1 MESVEVLS
9 TTIKENN
16 SGTTQHIMNGRAVC
30 QKQANGCNC
39 LDLDEHE
46 VCAAAVELG
55 TLVNAAKKAGK
66 YVLVVS
72 VGGANSDKYV
82 KLAALSCPCF
92 VGGTHA
98 STWVVRYPFSWDTK
112 DAQIAASHKCINAM
126 GKFFFQHALT
136 STPTALFFNMCDAPN
151 VGMVQSGTDPE
162 VLDKA
167 AVAHSAHCSKLGTA
181 GAAKLHEKKD
191 AAGKSVHTLK
201 LHKEKNAVGQSL
213 HAVKMGTAGAA
224 ALHKE
229 KNAVGK
235 SVHAVKMGTAGCT
248 TLHKEKNADGTSVAA
263 VKMASKRKYNGHADE
278 ETANYQCPNCLKYYV
293 FDSPRDKRG
302 NKRVHQQCGN
312 KAQILVPYHAVH

>member
-1 MESVEVLS
+1 MACRLLPSAFFS
-9 TTIKENN
+9 MC
-16 SGTTQHIMNGRAVC
+16 SAVC
-30 QKQANGCNC
+30 QKQLNGRNC

-55 TLVNAAKKAGK
+55 TLVNAATKAGK

-72 VGGANSDKYV
+72 VGGRNSDKYV

-126 GKFFFQHALT
+126 GKFFFQHALI
-136 STPTALFFNMCDAPN
+136 STPTALFFNMCAAPL
-151 VGMVQSGTDPE
+151 VGMVQSGTDQE

-167 AVAHSAHCSKLGTA
+167 TAAHSARCSKLGTA
-181 GAAKLHEKKD
+181 GAAKLHK
-191 AAGKSVHTLK
+191 V
-201 LHKEKNAVGQSL
+201 KNAGGQSV

-224 ALHKE
+224 ATHKE
-229 KNAVGK
+229 KNAGGQ
-235 SVHAVKMGTAGCT
+235 SVHAVK
-248 TLHKEKNADGTSVAA
+248 LHDEKNADGQSVHAL
-263 VKMASKRKYNGHADE
+263 KMLAKRKYNGHADE
-278 ETANYQCPNCLKYYV
+278 ETANYLCPNCLKYFV

-302 NKRVHQQCGN
+302 NKRVHQLGGN
-312 KAQILVPYHAVH
+312 KAQILVPYCP